1 MLILAA
7 RPSEAMPE
15 SRAMHAMSAKK
26 SHAAPDCA
34 AGTPSATALVGS
46 PEQRAAVDPAK
57 PGVCDD
63 LQVPALVAA
72 GMLGIKRQTLALWR
86 CTRSQPLRYVKVG
99 RRVSYRLGDLRR
111 FIESRTEL
119 PVQAA

>member
-1 MLILAA
+1 
-7 RPSEAMPE
+7 
-15 SRAMHAMSAKK
+15 MHAMSAKK

-46 PEQRAAVDPAK
+46 PEQRAAAEFIAGLQRAGVDPAK